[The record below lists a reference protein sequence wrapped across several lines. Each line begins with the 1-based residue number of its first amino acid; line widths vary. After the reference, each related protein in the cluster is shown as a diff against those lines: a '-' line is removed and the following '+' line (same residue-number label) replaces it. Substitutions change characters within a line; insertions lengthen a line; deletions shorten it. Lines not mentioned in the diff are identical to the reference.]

1 MQIDLEQPLTV
12 MIAERHRTIAQSL
25 GSLVREL
32 GSAEVVAEVHSAIEV
47 LDVGA
52 SMAPDVAIIDLDLS
66 PSCSL
71 VTQLHGLSPE
81 TRIIVLGD
89 RDSGTPRGLVEALAS
104 GAVGAIYRDEM
115 SLQDL
120 VKAVKSSSPER
131 PVVADE
137 AAGML
142 LGSYV
147 DALSE
152 KRRRDHAVIH
162 ALAAAVEARDI
173 STGQHLRR
181 VTELALQCMG
191 EIDEG
196 LARNEEVQFG
206 FTLHDVGKIGVPD
219 MILNK
224 PGPLTKPEW
233 EVMRSHPALGVRIVE
248 PIGFSS
254 ATMNVI
260 LHHHERWDGAGYPNG
275 LRGVEIPLVARTFAV
290 ADAYDAMTSDRPYR
304 PAMGDEKA
312 IRNILNER
320 GKAFDPDIVD
330 VFLGLHL

>member
-32 GSAEVVAEVHSAIEV
+32 GSAEVVAEVHSAIEA
-47 LDVGA
+47 LDVGE

-66 PSCSL
+66 PSCTL
-71 VTQLHGLSPE
+71 VTHLHALSPE

-120 VKAVKSSSPER
+120 VKALRSSSPER

-137 AAGML
+137 AAGLL

-152 KRRRDHAVIH
+152 KRRRDHAVIL
-162 ALAAAVEARDI
+162 ALAAAVEARD
-173 STGQHLRR
+173 SGTGQHLRR

-219 MILNK
+219 LILNK
-224 PGPLTKPEW
+224 PGPLTESEW
-233 EVMRSHPALGVRIVE
+233 QVMRSHPELGVKIVE

-254 ATMNVI
+254 ATMNII
-260 LHHHERWDGAGYPNG
+260 LHHHERWDGTGYPNR
-275 LRGVEIPLVARTFAV
+275 LRGVEIPLAARTFAV

-304 PAMGDEKA
+304 TAMGDEEA
-312 IRNILNER
+312 IHVILGER
-320 GKAFDPDIVD
+320 SKAFDPDIVD